1 MSEYKM
7 ENKFQ
12 IRKVHQDHYKDNVD
26 TFKEKIK
33 CIMSEID
40 QKLGKHIKTSEITAG
55 NNNLETYG
63 KRNLSRS
70 ESCERIELFH
80 KLCREGPTF
89 ICVI

>member
-1 MSEYKM
+1 M

-12 IRKVHQDHYKDNVD
+12 IRRVRQGHYKGNVD

-55 NNNLETYG
+55 NDNLKTYT
-63 KRNLSRS
+63 KRN
-70 ESCERIELFH
+70 
-80 KLCREGPTF
+80 
-89 ICVI
+89 

>member
-40 QKLGKHIKTSEITAG
+40 QKLGKHIKTIAIIATVKPVRSQQEITM
-55 NNNLETYG
+55 
-63 KRNLSRS
+63 
-70 ESCERIELFH
+70 
-80 KLCREGPTF
+80 
-89 ICVI
+89 